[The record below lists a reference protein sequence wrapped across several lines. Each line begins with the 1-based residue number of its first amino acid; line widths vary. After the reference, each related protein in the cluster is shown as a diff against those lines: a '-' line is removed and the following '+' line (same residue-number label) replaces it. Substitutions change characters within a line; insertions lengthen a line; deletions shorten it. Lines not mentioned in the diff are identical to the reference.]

1 MSACAEGPPWNA
13 GGRPARVHSEPHELD
28 EFPDLPAPGWAV
40 VPARIPVQARF
51 SEHGPA
57 LEVSRIGIFVLWL
70 HLPPRTGPGAMAAR
84 GEVPIDRGHAA
95 VWLSLG
101 YRTVGPIACDV
112 KHLEVGAEAPRVL
125 CRLRHFER
133 ASAIALQD
141 VISALLARGVLAPP
155 QTTIA
160 RSFDIQEPAQLR
172 RHVAA
177 LCAYRASGQLLPAYG
192 SPWPVRLAGL
202 DSGPLPLRLELDGPA
217 PEPLFQ
223 VAVEG
228 YAAVFRFLVER
239 AEVRDGALYAAL
251 PDRLAQVRR
260 RWRRRARAPEGL
272 TLCYRHPAWPREE
285 VVRPLRDVST
295 VGLGMWVV
303 PEFDLL
309 EPGVALDDVAVLYS
323 GEVVCE
329 GKAVVRDVRELPA
342 TRSER
347 GDAICGLSFLPRSAG
362 DDARWVNLVHHLLN
376 PTTRSGA
383 VWSLQ
388 SWRVYNDSGYFHL
401 SGKQPMQFE
410 SLRASFRQVSRGL
423 DAAPWLGCQAVWPS
437 DRGVEATFTF
447 VKVYSDTWFGYQL
460 AKSPDR
466 PDPGVTAPR
475 RVLREL
481 YFRVF
486 EHMQHDRGLRWI
498 AGYLEGSVPWNEV
511 AQFAWARRFQDG
523 EEACLVDFRLLE
535 GVCADLF
542 EEREGDVEVVH
553 GTDADVEA
561 LLAHLQETRSR
572 AWRQLLD
579 LDTEDNKFDDIR
591 HLWQSAGLRR
601 DRRIIVAR
609 RSGRRVAMAAVET
622 GETGASLFSLLDNVR
637 LFDLAEDSGADAH
650 AALLAAAARGFRTL
664 GKERFVVYEEQRPL
678 EAMLA
683 LGLRDLGHG
692 KLWAI
697 SRQLLPDFLE
707 HVATLLAPRPEE
719 AMQNAALKAPGGGA
733 R

>member
-1 MSACAEGPPWNA
+1 
-13 GGRPARVHSEPHELD
+13 
-28 EFPDLPAPGWAV
+28 
-40 VPARIPVQARF
+40 
-51 SEHGPA
+51 
-57 LEVSRIGIFVLWL
+57 
-70 HLPPRTGPGAMAAR
+70 MA
-84 GEVPIDRGHAA
+84 
-95 VWLSLG
+95 
-101 YRTVGPIACDV
+101 
-112 KHLEVGAEAPRVL
+112 

-160 RSFDIQEPAQLR
+160 RSFDIQDPALLR
-172 RHVAA
+172 RQVAA
-177 LCAYRASGQLLPAYG
+177 LCAYRAHGQLLPAYG
-192 SPWPVRLAGL
+192 APWPVRLAAL
-202 DSGPLPLRLELDGPA
+202 ESGPLPLRLDLDGPA

-223 VAVEG
+223 VVVEG
-228 YAAVFRFLVER
+228 YQAVFRFLVER
-239 AEVRDGALYAAL
+239 AEARGGALYAAL

-295 VGLGMWVV
+295 VGLDMWVV

-323 GEVVCE
+323 GELVCE
-329 GKAVVRDVRELPA
+329 GKAVVRDVRELPP

-347 GDAICGLSFLPRSAG
+347 GDAICGLSFLARSAG
-362 DDARWVNLVHHLLN
+362 DDARWVNLVHHLLH

-401 SGKQPMQFE
+401 SGKQPTHFE

-447 VKVYSDTWFGYQL
+447 VKVYSGTWFGYQL

-466 PDPGVTAPR
+466 PDPGVAVPR

-486 EHMQHDRGLRWI
+486 EHMQHDRDLRWV

-535 GVCADLF
+535 GVCAELATDA
-542 EEREGDVEVVH
+542 EGDLLVDQ
-553 GTDADVEA
+553 GADVDYVALQA
-561 LLAHLQETRSR
+561 LLQAQWPR

-579 LDTEDNKFDDIR
+579 LDADSHRFDDICN
-591 HLWQSAGLRR
+591 LWQSACLRR
-601 DRRIIVAR
+601 DRRVIVAR
-609 RSGRRVAMAAVET
+609 RGGRRVAMAIVET
-622 GETGASLFSLLDNVR
+622 GETGASLFSLLDSVR
-637 LFDLAEDSGADAH
+637 LYDLADDSGPDAH
-650 AALLAAAARGFRTL
+650 VALLAAAARGFRTL
-664 GKERFVVYEEQRPL
+664 GEERFVV
-678 EAMLA
+678 
-683 LGLRDLGHG
+683 
-692 KLWAI
+692 
-697 SRQLLPDFLE
+697 
-707 HVATLLAPRPEE
+707 
-719 AMQNAALKAPGGGA
+719 
-733 R
+733 